1 MDRVT
6 KLINENDDQD
16 LFLDKWTTFNDDK
29 KPCVFQP
36 FAHSSDSYMY
46 VYRRVDVPEVAFPPT
61 ISPENLELISKIL
74 KAYPMTNRGRLG
86 STFRYNNVG
95 AKPSCPAT
103 RRDVNVL
110 RDDVMKEIRTLKDD
124 VNALAQDL
132 NALAHD
138 MRTFHGRIDTAL
150 GDIIKGLGDQQVA
163 LVQLQ
168 CLCLMLAISLSPYSL
183 RPIVSYSFVYR
194 IA

>member
-29 KPCVFQP
+29 KPRVFQP
-36 FAHSSDSYMY
+36 FAYSSNSYMY

-74 KAYPMTNRGRLG
+74 KAYPMTSRGRLG

-95 AKPSCPAT
+95 AEPSCPAT
-103 RRDVNVL
+103 RRDGNAL
-110 RDDVMKEIRTLKDD
+110 RDDVMKEIRTLRDD
-124 VNALAQDL
+124 VNAVAQNL
-132 NALAHD
+132 NALAHE
-138 MRTFHGRIDTAL
+138 MRTSLARIETAL
-150 GDIIKGLGDQQVA
+150 RDIIKGRGDQQVA
-163 LVQLQ
+163 LIQLQ
-168 CLCLMLAISLSPYSL
+168 FLCSMLAISLSLYL
-183 RPIVSYSFVYR
+183 RRTIVSYSFVYR

>member
-1 MDRVT
+1 
-6 KLINENDDQD
+6 
-16 LFLDKWTTFNDDK
+16 
-29 KPCVFQP
+29 
-36 FAHSSDSYMY
+36 MY

-103 RRDVNVL
+103 RRDVNAL

-163 LVQLQ
+163 LIQLQ
-168 CLCLMLAISLSPYSL
+168 FLCLMLAISLSLYS
-183 RPIVSYSFVYR
+183 RRTVVSYSFVYR